1 MDLLCLNCGG
11 EFEVDASA
19 VGSDGATVK
28 CVHCGLEQSLYVRRR
43 TAGLTESGEFRMS
56 VDLMSSADRMVAGEA
71 TSKPVVRETVGAFKK
86 PMSSSWVEKM
96 SPDSPQASEGRQ
108 AAIDAVP
115 QVPGDDQIDPESFF
129 VPDLAASI
137 PGIGAAEA
145 GLLGPFVVRSPAA
158 LVLEFPDFQVL
169 EEWARSIEK
178 PEKYSVQNQSGA
190 ESTLCDF
197 LRDRKPGPSR
207 AGAIR
212 NAMRAA
218 GIEAGGDP
226 GSFSGQLRQAEARGQ
241 GGTGGDSSVSRQ
253 FQFKIEETRKRSPR
267 RVVLTVV
274 MAIAV
279 VGIILGALFL
289 LEVI

>member
-28 CVHCGLEQSLYVRRR
+28 CVHCGLEQSLYVRRG
-43 TAGLTESGEFRMS
+43 TAGATESGEFRMS
-56 VDLMSSADRMVAGEA
+56 LNLIASADKMVAGEA
-71 TSKPVVRETVGAFKK
+71 TPKPVARETASAFRK

-96 SPDSPQASEGRQ
+96 SSDSPQGGDGPQ
-108 AAIDAVP
+108 AVPDAVP
-115 QVPGDDQIDPESFF
+115 DVPGGDTIDPESFF

-137 PGIGAAEA
+137 PGIATAEA
-145 GLLGPFVVRSPAA
+145 GLSGPFVVRSPAA

-178 PEKYSVQNQSGA
+178 PEKYSVQDQSGA
-190 ESTLCDF
+190 EFTLSDF

-218 GIEAGGDP
+218 GIEAGGESN
-226 GSFSGQLRQAEARGQ
+226 SFSGQLRQAESRGQ